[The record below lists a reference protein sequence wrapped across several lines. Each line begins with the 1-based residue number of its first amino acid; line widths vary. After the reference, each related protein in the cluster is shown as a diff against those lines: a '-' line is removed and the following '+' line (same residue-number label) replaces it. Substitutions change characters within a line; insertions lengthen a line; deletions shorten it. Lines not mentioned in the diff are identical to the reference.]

1 MKRIVSLLLALTLAL
16 CLLTVSAFAANGTV
30 GEYYDEI
37 EASVDEG
44 QYIES
49 FNASGSLP
57 AGLEFGLNNS
67 HTQIRLFGTPTA
79 AGSATVTLDYTVV
92 TEETG
97 ESESNS
103 VSVSVSVQD
112 AAPTPDPAKAPKI
125 TKSPTSETR
134 PEGGDTLFIA
144 KADDY
149 SSCYW
154 QFISPDGS
162 DMSVGEFKAKFPN
175 VYISGESTTTLAISG
190 FEKGMT
196 GYKVICVFD
205 NAGGRSVTDAATI
218 TVTDKPSPTAAPTAT
233 AAPSAAPSPTPA
245 VSPEHEHKFDK
256 NWKFDETKHWHE
268 CECGLKADEA
278 DHSVTEWATKDDGS
292 QQGICTVCGAVATK
306 AAAPT
311 PVPAAETA
319 KSGSNTLLIVILVI
333 VLLVLAAVA
342 AFLFGRMRAAKAAA
356 PAAEE
361 PEFNPVKD
369 NYNPRHDGI
378 HDEEDRAEY
387 YRQQLEN
394 YENKK

>member
-16 CLLTVSAFAANGTV
+16 CLLGISALAGSGTV

-37 EASVDEG
+37 VASVSEG
-44 QYIES
+44 QYIDN

-57 AGLEFGLNNS
+57 AGLEFGLSSNHN
-67 HTQIRLFGTPTA
+67 QVRLYGTPTA
-79 AGSATVTLDYTVV
+79 AGSASVTLNYTVV

-97 ESESNS
+97 ESASES
-103 VSVSVSVQD
+103 VSVSVSIQA

-144 KADDY
+144 KAENYDN
-149 SSCYW
+149 CYW
-154 QFISPDGS
+154 QFISPDGT
-162 DMSVGEFKAKFPN
+162 DMSAAEFQSKFPN
-175 VYISGESTTTLAISG
+175 VYISGSNTTTLAISG
-190 FEKGMT
+190 FEKAMT

-205 NAGGRSVTDAATI
+205 GAGGRAVTDAATI
-218 TVTDKPSPTAAPTAT
+218 TVTEKPSPSAKPSASP
-233 AAPSAAPSPTPA
+233 APSAKPSPSPS
-245 VSPEHEHKFDK
+245 VSPDHEHKFDK

-278 DHSVTEWATKDDGS
+278 EHSVTEWATKADGT

-311 PVPAAETA
+311 PVPAAENT
-319 KSGSNTLLIVILVI
+319 KSGSNTLLIIILVI
-333 VLLVLAAVA
+333 VLLLLAAVA
-342 AFLFGRMRAAKAAA
+342 AFLYGRMRTAKAAA
-356 PAAEE
+356 APA
-361 PEFNPVKD
+361 VQDKD
-369 NYNPRHDGI
+369 SYNPRHDGI
-378 HDEEDRAEY
+378 HDEEDRAAY
-387 YRQQLEN
+387 YRQQLED